1 MMYDT
6 IREIGDRVYQR
17 MGNDVNVEIN
27 AYGSELH
34 LDVSDVEFDVIVIVN
49 GALDTAL
56 TYDTYDDTIE
66 CPKDI
71 LMELED
77 LANKPEAGKIE
88 QSDIS
93 VGEIV
98 IALTYDTYDDA
109 IESAKDILKELEDLA
124 NKHEAGK
131 IEQCDISVAEIVK
144 SYSVHL
150 KDMDIEF
157 DIYHYEPF
165 FDTINTE
172 KVGGWSIYLSENE

>member
-88 QSDIS
+88 Q
-93 VGEIV
+93 
-98 IALTYDTYDDA
+98 
-109 IESAKDILKELEDLA
+109 
-124 NKHEAGK
+124 
-131 IEQCDISVAEIVK
+131 CDISVAEIVK